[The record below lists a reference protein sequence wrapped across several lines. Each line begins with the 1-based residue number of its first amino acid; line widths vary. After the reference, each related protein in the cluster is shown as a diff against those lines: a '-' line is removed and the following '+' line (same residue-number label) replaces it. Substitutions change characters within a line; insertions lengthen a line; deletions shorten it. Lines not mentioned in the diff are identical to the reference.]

1 MGRLKTYRMKLEHK
15 KVVQKRKDSGRCYNF
30 VEGKGWNH
38 YTKGFRK
45 HTSRP
50 ETLEKGTLFLF
61 SFLDRTMPKTEEVKE
76 GE

>member
-1 MGRLKTYRMKLEHK
+1 MGKLKTYRMKLEHK
-15 KVVQKRKDSGRCYNF
+15 KVVQNSGRCYNF